1 MVSSGVPPFASC
13 FVKDLG
19 KEALFPVIHRP
30 FLNGFKKVFKKFY
43 FRKVLALPSRI
54 FFLFFGKSFI
64 PQLQDMGIDG
74 FQAAFGVKDRRTVRE
89 DDLKVILPFFQT
101 GMSQKVLKAPL
112 EDRELMRGREYKRG
126 CRDISCCVHVDDDDP
141 FFWLTSEK
149 EYFMRDPQ

>member
-1 MVSSGVPPFASC
+1 M
-13 FVKDLG
+13 
-19 KEALFPVIHRP
+19 
-30 FLNGFKKVFKKFY
+30 FKKFY

-126 CRDISCCVHVDDDDP
+126 CRDISCCVHVDDDNP

>member
-1 MVSSGVPPFASC
+1 M
-13 FVKDLG
+13 
-19 KEALFPVIHRP
+19 
-30 FLNGFKKVFKKFY
+30 FKKFY

-112 EDRELMRGREYKRG
+112 EDRELMRGVSTSGVVVTFPAASMSTMMTPFSGLLQKRN
-126 CRDISCCVHVDDDDP
+126 IS
-141 FFWLTSEK
+141 
-149 EYFMRDPQ
+149 